1 MITTRVFVRER
12 PPQRDCEAALPA
24 TSPRSLWVTRWDN
37 G

>member
-12 PPQRDCEAALPA
+12 PPQRDCEAARPA
-24 TSPRSLWVTRWDN
+24 TSPLSLRAPRWDN